1 MPSSNPAQ
9 SDKVSL
15 SADIVAAYVSY
26 NSVPPGGLPAL
37 IQSVHMALTSLGAV
51 EAVPEPVALV
61 PAVSIRRSI
70 TPEYLVCL
78 DDGKEIQVP
87 EKASR
92 IPRHDARAIP
102 SEMEAA
108 ERLPNDR
115 IRICGKKVGDCEVV
129 GTWDNTD
136 GFCES
141 REGRLRRLWK
151 PLRRRKTSFG
161 PPPALSVE
169 AGMLRASQA
178 LSEGCGASQS
188 GFGVE

>member
-1 MPSSNPAQ
+1 MISKLLGIIFEEGQTMPSSNPAQ

-78 DDGKEIQVP
+78 DDGKKFKSLKRHLASHGMTP
-87 EKASR
+87 EQYRQKWGLPQSYPMVAPNYAAARSALAKKLGLGRKA
-92 IPRHDARAIP
+92 
-102 SEMEAA
+102 
-108 ERLPNDR
+108 N
-115 IRICGKKVGDCEVV
+115 
-129 GTWDNTD
+129 GT
-136 GFCES
+136 EH
-141 REGRLRRLWK
+141 
-151 PLRRRKTSFG
+151 
-161 PPPALSVE
+161 
-169 AGMLRASQA
+169 
-178 LSEGCGASQS
+178 
-188 GFGVE
+188 

>member
-70 TPEYLVCL
+70 TPEYLICL
-78 DDGKEIQVP
+78 DDGKRF
-87 EKASR
+87 KS
-92 IPRHDARAIP
+92 
-102 SEMEAA
+102 
-108 ERLPNDR
+108 
-115 IRICGKKVGDCEVV
+115 
-129 GTWDNTD
+129 
-136 GFCES
+136 
-141 REGRLRRLWK
+141 LRRHLKSHGLTPEQYRQKWGLPQSYPMVAPNYAAARSALAK
-151 PLRRRKTSFG
+151 KLGLGRKANGT
-161 PPPALSVE
+161 E
-169 AGMLRASQA
+169 H
-178 LSEGCGASQS
+178 
-188 GFGVE
+188 